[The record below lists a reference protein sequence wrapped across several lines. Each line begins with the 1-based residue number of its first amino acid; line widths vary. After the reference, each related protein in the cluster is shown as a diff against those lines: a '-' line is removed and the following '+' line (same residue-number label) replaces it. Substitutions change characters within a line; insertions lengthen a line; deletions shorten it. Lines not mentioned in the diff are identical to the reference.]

1 MCRTCEGNMQHICII
16 SVAHLLQNCSTC
28 VCNYFYMKVRTHVP
42 DVICIIIINMTWTEQ
57 VKSMLDIAVDIG
69 QPSFLKLK
77 LPKFEIKM
85 ENTKSK
91 AIL

>member
-1 MCRTCEGNMQHICII
+1 
-16 SVAHLLQNCSTC
+16 
-28 VCNYFYMKVRTHVP
+28 
-42 DVICIIIINMTWTEQ
+42 MTWTEQ

-77 LPKFEIKM
+77 LQKSEIKM

-91 AIL
+91 AIF